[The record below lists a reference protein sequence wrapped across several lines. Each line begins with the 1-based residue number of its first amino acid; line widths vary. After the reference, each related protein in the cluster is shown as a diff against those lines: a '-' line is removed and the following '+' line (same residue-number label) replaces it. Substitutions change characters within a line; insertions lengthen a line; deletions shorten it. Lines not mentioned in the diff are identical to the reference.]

1 MSTPAEEHSKFA
13 LHEAAREGRTAV
25 VESLLSVSNQS
36 TNAWDEMSISGPQR
50 IDDDSRLPIHWAVSY
65 SHLEIVKLLAATKEF
80 DPDVQD
86 GSGWTPLMIAVSLKD
101 GDELVDL
108 LLRKEA
114 DVNTKSTPP
123 LSPAK
128 EPSLI
133 SQHLDFTGQ
142 TALHFLASK
151 KNHTLAKRLLSH
163 TPPASARV
171 KDKRGQYAL
180 HRAAAVGSVPMVELL
195 VQARSPVSAADSAG
209 QTPLHHAIAEGHGDT
224 AVALLKAGAE
234 HDKKDAEGFLPLD
247 LAPDS
252 QVRKYILKA
261 AEMEGIEVA

>member
-25 VESLLSVSNQS
+25 VESLLSANPKL
-36 TNAWDEMSISGPQR
+36 AQR

-114 DVNTKSTPP
+114 DVNTKN
-123 LSPAK
+123 
-128 EPSLI
+128 
-133 SQHLDFTGQ
+133 FTGQ

>member
-25 VESLLSVSNQS
+25 VESLLSVSIQS
-36 TNAWDEMSISGPQR
+36 TIAWDEMSISGPQR

-114 DVNTKSTPP
+114 DVNTKN
-123 LSPAK
+123 
-128 EPSLI
+128 
-133 SQHLDFTGQ
+133 FTGQ
-142 TALHFLASK
+142 VHSPLPLILPTPKFQFPLHFLASK